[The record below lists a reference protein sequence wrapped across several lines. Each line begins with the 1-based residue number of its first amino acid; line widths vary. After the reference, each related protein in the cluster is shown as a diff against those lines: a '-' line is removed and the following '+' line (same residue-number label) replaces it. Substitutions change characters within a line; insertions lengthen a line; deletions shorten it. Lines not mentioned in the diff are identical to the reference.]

1 MVVNSDVVEEFC
13 VIIKWSGKEYVIQNL
28 LFIDNVKFLK
38 EFIKDKIGVL
48 FERQKFLGLKYK
60 GIVW

>member
-1 MVVNSDVVEEFC
+1 MVVNSDIVEEFC